1 MFRKLMAFLSASALL
16 ALLAA
21 PAVAQEK
28 EKVWKTDGKRWTQTE
43 AVVTPFVMP
52 TTRFIEVPE
61 KQEGAFLGTKYVG
74 KQLQPA
80 YFLEVPLAKETVK
93 GHECTWRMVYEKKS
107 SSQYHFCLMNGAEK
121 PCGGMSASGECL
133 GMK

>member
-1 MFRKLMAFLSASALL
+1 
-16 ALLAA
+16 
-21 PAVAQEK
+21 VAQEK
-28 EKVWKTDGKRWTQTE
+28 GWKSDGKRWTRTE
-43 AVVTPFVMP
+43 EASTPFVMP

-74 KQLQPA
+74 KQLQPT
-80 YFLEVPLAKETVK
+80 YFLEVPLATETVK
-93 GHECTWRMVYEKKS
+93 GHECSWRMVYEKKS

-121 PCGGMSASGECL
+121 PCSGMSASGECL